1 MLRQKATAI
10 FEAGLVRMEPSRLVE
25 DIALPSPAGSGRLL
39 VFGAGKASA
48 HLAAGLEGRLGSRDY
63 TGRVLVKH
71 GHGAT
76 VSRLSVE
83 EGGHPLPDAAGL
95 EATARLRHDLTNTHA
110 DDRVVFLL
118 TGGASA
124 VLVAPADGLSLEDK
138 VSVTELLLRSGATI
152 QELNAVRKHLSA
164 VKGGR
169 LLEQLL
175 PARVLTLV
183 VSDVIGNDL
192 SSIGSGPTTADP
204 STFEEAVAIL
214 DGYHLSDEA
223 PKRVMRHLRE
233 GVRGVISET
242 PKPGAAALD
251 NAEHIILG
259 SNRDLVAAARAA
271 ASALGFDV
279 EIFADDLVG
288 PVHERARA
296 FAKALREC
304 QKRPEPVALI
314 AGGELTLE
322 VTGSGLGGRS
332 QEFALVTAR
341 ELRGASG
348 VGVLAAGSD
357 GTDGPTDAAG
367 AFADGG
373 TWARGREAGLEPQD
387 YLANN
392 DAYPF
397 FDALGALLKT
407 GPTGTNVNDLMIGLT
422 QGAAVSLAKS

>member
-1 MLRQKATAI
+1 MLRRKATAI
-10 FEAGLVRMEPSRLVE
+10 FKAGLARMEPSRLVQGV
-25 DIALPSPAGSGRLL
+25 AVPVPPGSGRLL

-48 HLAAGLEGRLGSRDY
+48 HLARALEEPLDGRDY

-71 GHGAT
+71 GHGVPLT
-76 VSRLSVE
+76 RLSVE

-95 EATARLRHDLTNTHA
+95 QATARIRDDLRNSQA

-124 VLVAPADGLSLEDK
+124 LLVAPAEGLTLADK
-138 VSVTELLLRSGATI
+138 VSVTERLLLSGATI

-169 LLEQLL
+169 LLEQVL

-192 SSIGSGPTTADP
+192 SSIGSGPMTADP
-204 STFEEAVAIL
+204 STFEEALAVL
-214 DGYHLSDEA
+214 DRYHISDEA
-223 PKRVMRHLRE
+223 PESVMRHLRGGAR
-233 GVRGVISET
+233 GVRPET
-242 PKPGAAALD
+242 PKPGAAAFE
-251 NAEHIILG
+251 NEEHVILG
-259 SNRDLVAAARAA
+259 SNQDLVAAARLEAE
-271 ASALGFDV
+271 ALGFDV
-279 EIFADDLVG
+279 EIFAEDLVG
-288 PVHERARA
+288 HVHERARA
-296 FAKALREC
+296 FAAALREC
-304 QKRPEPVALI
+304 RKKPHPVALI

-332 QEFALVTAR
+332 QEFALVAAR
-341 ELRGASG
+341 ELQG
-348 VGVLAAGSD
+348 VSDVAVLAAGSD
-357 GTDGPTDAAG
+357 GTDGPTDTAG
-367 AFADGG
+367 AFVDGD
-373 TWARGREAGLEPQD
+373 TWARGRAAGLAPGD

-397 FDALGALLKT
+397 LDALGALVKT

-422 QGAAVSLAKS
+422 QRDAVN

>member
-1 MLRQKATAI
+1 MLRQKAKAI
-10 FEAGLVRMEPSRLVE
+10 FEAGLARMEPSRLVE

-48 HLAAGLEGRLGSRDY
+48 HLAASLEDHLDGRDY

-71 GHGAT
+71 GHGAAL
-76 VSRLSVE
+76 SRLSIE

-95 EATARLRHDLTNTHA
+95 DATTRLRDDLTSTQA

-124 VLVAPADGLSLEDK
+124 LLVAPANGLSLEDK
-138 VSVTELLLRSGATI
+138 VSITGLLLRSGATI

-214 DGYHLSDEA
+214 DRYHVSDEA
-223 PKRVMRHLRE
+223 PERVMKHLRE
-233 GVRGVISET
+233 GARGAIPET
-242 PKPGAAALD
+242 PKPGAAALG
-251 NAEHIILG
+251 NVEHIILG
-259 SNRDLVAAARAA
+259 SNRDLVEAARAE
-271 ASALGFDV
+271 ASALGFTV
-279 EIFADDLVG
+279 EIFAEDLVG
-288 PVHERARA
+288 SVHERARA
-296 FAKALREC
+296 FAKALRAC

-314 AGGELTLE
+314 AGGELTLK
-322 VTGSGLGGRS
+322 VTGTGLGGRS

-341 ELRGASG
+341 ELEGAAG
-348 VGVLAAGSD
+348 VAVLAAGSD

-367 AFADGG
+367 AFADGD
-373 TWARGREAGLEPQD
+373 TWARGRETGLAPEE

-392 DAYPF
+392 DAYSF

-422 QGAAVSLAKS
+422 SGFEH

>member
-1 MLRQKATAI
+1 MRQEARAI
-10 FEAGLVRMEPSRLVE
+10 FEAGLARMEPSRLVK
-25 DIALPSPAGSGRLL
+25 DVLLPVAAGSGRLL

-48 HLAAGLEGRLGSRDY
+48 HLAAGLEDHLEGRDY

-71 GHGAT
+71 GHGAAL
-76 VSRLSVE
+76 SRLSVE

-95 EATARLRHDLTNTHA
+95 EATARLRDNLTNTHA

-124 VLVAPADGLSLEDK
+124 LLVAPADGLSLEDK

-152 QELNAVRKHLSA
+152 QELNDVRKHLSA

-214 DGYHLSDEA
+214 DRYRVCEKA

-233 GVRGVISET
+233 GARGVIPET

-259 SNRDLVAAARAA
+259 SNRDLVAAARVEAE
-271 ASALGFDV
+271 ALGFVV
-279 EIFADDLVG
+279 ESFADDLVG

-296 FAKALREC
+296 FAEALRAC
-304 QKRPEPVALI
+304 QKRPEAVALI

-332 QEFALVTAR
+332 QEFALVAAR
-341 ELRGASG
+341 ELRGVAG
-348 VGVLAAGSD
+348 VAVLAAGSD

-367 AFADGG
+367 AFADGD
-373 TWARGREAGLEPQD
+373 TWARGLEAGLEPGD

-392 DAYPF
+392 DAYTF
-397 FDALGALLKT
+397 FDTLGALLKT

-422 QGAAVSLAKS
+422 QSGAVSLARS